1 MFFYCSKIIWAVLT
15 PANLACVLLGFGVA
29 LGMKWRKAGHR
40 LMVAGGIILLVFG
53 VLPVAPNLL
62 YFLEKQTAQPS
73 PMPDHIDGILVM
85 GGAVESRVSEISGQ
99 PEFND
104 GVDRVLSAMELG
116 YRFPTAR
123 IVFSGGSGL
132 LIHNERRES
141 QDIAI
146 FLKNMNFPMDR
157 VLYEDQSRNSFEN
170 IRNTM
175 ALVEPG
181 KKEVWIL
188 VTSAYH
194 MPRSMAV
201 MRKLGWE
208 GILPYPVD
216 WHSPG
221 RYVLW
226 PTKFDVLDNL
236 NAAHLALR
244 EMAGYLAYRQTGK
257 L

>member
-1 MFFYCSKIIWAVLT
+1 LFFYLSKIIWALLA
-15 PANLACVLLGFGVA
+15 PANMVFILIALGLLMGLKWGEAGRFFVITGFSVLFILGF
-29 LGMKWRKAGHR
+29 
-40 LMVAGGIILLVFG
+40 
-53 VLPVAPNLL
+53 LPMGQNLL
-62 YFLEKQTAQPS
+62 YRLEKQGARPS
-73 PMPDHIDGILVM
+73 PMPAHIDGILVL
-85 GGAVESRVSEISGQ
+85 GGAIETRASEISGH

-104 GVDRVLSAMELG
+104 GAERILSAMEL
-116 YRFPTAR
+116 AR
-123 IVFSGGSGL
+123 HHPDAKIVFSGGSGL

-141 QDIAI
+141 QDIAL
-146 FLKNMNFPMDR
+146 FLKNMGFDTRN
-157 VLYEDQSRNSFEN
+157 VIYEDQSRNTFEN

-175 ALVEPG
+175 NLVQPG
-181 KKEVWIL
+181 PRETWLL

-201 MRKLGWE
+201 ARKLGWG
-208 GILPYPVD
+208 GILPYSVD
-216 WHSPG
+216 YRSPG

-236 NAAHLALR
+236 DAADLSLR